1 MIRAASAGN
10 GTADA
15 ARPVANTLRGEF
27 IVPIAGESCRF
38 DTRLGTIAAI
48 EDACGDRP
56 IVEVLNGIVLGRRA
70 RDLIP
75 LVAAALAAAEPW
87 RADAADLAAQ
97 ATIEEAETFM
107 LALLVALGFTV
118 GQGNGESAPSPLD
131 DEPDG
136 DAGAS
141 SPSAA

>member
-1 MIRAASAGN
+1 MIRSATVERG
-10 GTADA
+10 DDR
-15 ARPVANTLRGEF
+15 ARPAVNALRGEF
-27 IVPIAGESCRF
+27 IASIAGEPCRF
-38 DTRLGTIAAI
+38 DTRLATIAAI
-48 EDACGDRP
+48 EEACGDRP

-75 LVAAALAAAEPW
+75 LVAAALSAAEPW
-87 RADAADLAAQ
+87 RADAAEVAAQ

-118 GQGNGESAPSPLD
+118 EQGHGEASPPPLD
-131 DEPDG
+131 DGTDG
-136 DAGAS
+136 DGGAS